1 MRVLADSAV
10 TLARY
15 HPDIV
20 AADVVKRM
28 LKVSVSVQQKIIN
41 NKSKNKKVHCM
52 IISRCRL
59 WCTLG
64 IDPVHV

>member
-28 LKVSVSVQQKIIN
+28 LKVSVSVQQQKIII
-41 NKSKNKKVHCM
+41 KIKTKPKKFIV
-52 IISRCRL
+52 
-59 WCTLG
+59 
-64 IDPVHV
+64 